1 VVTDAAEPAAELLE
15 RRWFAAIAA
24 AKRVKAECDALLVVL
39 EISGDAWRRACVQ
52 LAKLETL
59 RDMLGDQLVATY
71 EPSAVPAGT
80 AIPYE
85 EMSAAWA
92 AVRRPRFEQPYSGT
106 MKCVY
111 HPSYQVALPPG
122 HPFPMSKYSRLV
134 DQLLAEGTLAAGDIL
149 QPEPLDAPTLELVHT
164 PEYLAKLSSSGL
176 SVAEQRRLGLPW
188 SEALWQRARLASA
201 GTLLAAR
208 AALDQGLAGNLAGGT
223 HHAFADHGEG
233 FCALNDVAI
242 AIRKLQAEHLIER
255 AAVVDLD
262 VHQGNGTAAIF
273 EADDEVFTFSMHG
286 ERNYPLAKMRSNL
299 DVPLED
305 GVGDAEYLDAL
316 QRHLPTVLN
325 AAKADIVFY
334 LAGVDVAAGD
344 RYGKLALTEEGIR
357 RRDRW
362 VIEAVRRRGLPLIIV
377 LAGGYAPTRARTAEL
392 HAHAFREAVA
402 CAR

>member
-1 VVTDAAEPAAELLE
+1 
-15 RRWFAAIAA
+15 
-24 AKRVKAECDALLVVL
+24 
-39 EISGDAWRRACVQ
+39 
-52 LAKLETL
+52 
-59 RDMLGDQLVATY
+59 
-71 EPSAVPAGT
+71 
-80 AIPYE
+80 
-85 EMSAAWA
+85 
-92 AVRRPRFEQPYSGT
+92 

-111 HPSYQVALPPG
+111 HPSYQIALPPA
-122 HPFPMSKYSRLV
+122 HPFPMSKYSLLK
-134 DQLLAEGTLAAGDIL
+134 DQLLAEGVLEAGDIL
-149 QPEPLDAPTLELVHT
+149 EPEALDPLALGLVHT
-164 PEYLAKLSSSGL
+164 PEYLAKLASSAL
-176 SVAEQRRLGLPW
+176 SAAEQRRLGLPW

-233 FCALNDVAI
+233 FCVLNDVAI

-273 EADDEVFTFSMHG
+273 EADEHVFTFSMHG
-286 ERNYPLAKMRSNL
+286 ERNYPLMKMRSNL

-316 QRHLPTVLN
+316 QRHLPAVLDAAN
-325 AAKADIVFY
+325 ADMVFY

-357 RRDRW
+357 QRDRC
-362 VIEAVRRRGLPLIIV
+362 VIEAVRSRGVPLSIV

-392 HAHAFREAVA
+392 HAHAFREGAAYERCGVF
-402 CAR
+402 